1 MMKTSMRYCRPCNKT
16 IKHTIIEEE
25 IKSTFKK
32 EIRTCTQCKITL
44 SRVIS
49 TYDEDKIILI
59 CYKCREETSHFK
71 MPFSHHQCTICG
83 EYKR

>member
-1 MMKTSMRYCRPCNKT
+1 MKTSMRYCRPCNKT

-32 EIRTCTQCKITL
+32 EIRTCTRCKITL

-49 TYDEDKIILI
+49 T
-59 CYKCREETSHFK
+59 
-71 MPFSHHQCTICG
+71 
-83 EYKR
+83 